1 MGQPMKKCKLLDF
14 ILSKCTGT
22 IMCSLGA
29 SPHTRRN
36 ENDRNGGIWQSRIS
50 ISLAVYVQR
59 RVCFVNV
66 QSSLHKNVIFSDE
79 TKESCFVVVFS
90 VNVFAVV
97 VFHVVHVVVVIDAVD
112 TRNLPVVVQV
122 VVVVV
127 VIVDVDPRNLP
138 LESGQNPVINK

>member
-1 MGQPMKKCKLLDF
+1 M
-14 ILSKCTGT
+14 
-22 IMCSLGA
+22 
-29 SPHTRRN
+29 
-36 ENDRNGGIWQSRIS
+36 
-50 ISLAVYVQR
+50 VYVQR

-97 VFHVVHVVVVIDAVD
+97 FFHVVHVVVVIDAVD
-112 TRNLPVVVQV
+112 TRNLPIVVVVQ

-138 LESGQNPVINK
+138 LESGQNRVSNY

>member
-1 MGQPMKKCKLLDF
+1 MFLF
-14 ILSKCTGT
+14 
-22 IMCSLGA
+22 
-29 SPHTRRN
+29 
-36 ENDRNGGIWQSRIS
+36 
-50 ISLAVYVQR
+50 
-59 RVCFVNV
+59 
-66 QSSLHKNVIFSDE
+66 
-79 TKESCFVVVFS
+79 FS

-127 VIVDVDPRNLP
+127 IVDVDPRNLP